1 MMGIIVRIAVIM
13 FLVEAGTMFVLL
25 HFDEGNSR
33 LVSLLDALVLT
44 LISSPII
51 YLWVIRPY
59 VVARDQFEKFLLK
72 SQIHNHAI
80 VEASQDAIITVDRNG
95 VVTRFNSAAE
105 RMFGY
110 ESRQALGE
118 RLDNL
123 IIPEE
128 YREAHLKA
136 FNRCRETGVAALFG
150 KLTETEAVRADG
162 TRISVEVL
170 RSLLEGAGDE
180 FCMASI
186 RDITERKRAE
196 RERLQVQKMESLG
209 SLAGGIAHDINNMLL
224 PILNLTPMVLRKL
237 SEESSE
243 RRKLDKVMQAA
254 QRIKDMA
261 SRILAFSREDENEPI
276 EVDIF
281 EVVVEAVDILRSI
294 LPATVEIQQ
303 NMDPNTGKI
312 LADAKQIEA
321 MLMNFASN
329 AADAMGG
336 QPGDFILSLS
346 PEMVDDQLA
355 AKVSNLKVGPYA
367 KLTVTDTGC
376 GMDAATMSR
385 IYEPLFTTKE
395 KGKGTGL
402 GMSMIFGTV
411 VKYGGAI
418 SVSSEVGRGTTFII
432 YLPLMESNVEK
443 IAFSGS

>member
-1 MMGIIVRIAVIM
+1 MA
-13 FLVEAGTMFVLL
+13 T
-25 HFDEGNSR
+25 
-33 LVSLLDALVLT
+33 
-44 LISSPII
+44 
-51 YLWVIRPY
+51 
-59 VVARDQFEKFLLK
+59 
-72 SQIHNHAI
+72 
-80 VEASQDAIITVDRNG
+80 
-95 VVTRFNSAAE
+95 
-105 RMFGY
+105 
-110 ESRQALGE
+110 
-118 RLDNL
+118 
-123 IIPEE
+123 
-128 YREAHLKA
+128 
-136 FNRCRETGVAALFG
+136 LFG
-150 KLTETEAVRADG
+150 KLTETEALRADG

-186 RDITERKRAE
+186 RDITERKRLE
-196 RERLQVQKMESLG
+196 RERLQIQKMESLG
-209 SLAGGIAHDINNMLL
+209 SLAGGIAHDINNMLM
-224 PILNLTPMVLRKL
+224 PILNLTPMVLSKL
-237 SEESSE
+237 PEESAE
-243 RRKLDKVMQAA
+243 RRRLDKVMQAA

-261 SRILAFSREDENEPI
+261 ARILAFSREDEGEPI

-303 NMDPNTGKI
+303 NMNPNTGKI

-336 QPGDFILSLS
+336 EPGDFILSLS

-355 AKVSNLKVGPYA
+355 AQVPNLKVGPYA

-418 SVSSEVGRGTTFII
+418 SVSSEVGKGTTFIV
-432 YLPLMESNVEK
+432 YLPLAES
-443 IAFSGS
+443 